1 MVRTNVALPKTHK
14 DSAYIG
20 RTNERAV
27 TAYFLE
33 LLQSMEAE
41 VVKHNKRCGAS
52 RSKKTRIPACVYELE
67 DHQSKAIAGCLGH
80 KADFVYYYPH
90 REHGIDSVHIILE
103 AKRDE
108 LGADISTET
117 LKQIADYQCSVWAA
131 QPTRVFVP
139 IFLLCGAALTLVV
152 FTRGRWYRVYIGRI
166 CHTNTGV
173 LAPVIESVRTTMT
186 RLHFLLG
193 LSPEQFGHFCGI
205 FAVPNQ
211 IRFARRSANAVDA
224 TVTVSAEPDVGTAA
238 VSTEPDAYTVKLVEH
253 MVRAVHPRHRL
264 AHVYDVEYNGRAAIL
279 KLSWTPISAT
289 PESAIY
295 ELLGKAGVT
304 AIPVVHTCGLL
315 ARDRFGYRLEYLVL
329 EHCGLPIDKYVE
341 PRLNDRPP
349 DPTLNKVKNI
359 VRSVVHCLV
368 QARVKGGILHRD
380 ISLGNV
386 MVGAN
391 DTVKIIDW
399 GYGKVLN
406 VAGLSSDILDHRKAV
421 SDKWGYEDCSA
432 LTTGIEVH
440 NPLTGTPLYMS
451 ISILSGANVRGI
463 VDDIE
468 SLFYVVLHALSLLDT
483 KKGTVVHGF
492 VYHDNANLAMV
503 RTGCLA
509 CESRFLQFFGVG
521 EASTDLQELLYAL
534 RNFLFVKDGEYIA
547 PHLVIDAETQRGIDF
562 ELLRDYID
570 KNTLE
575 LLQDSGSPVH
585 SPASSPGSGT
595 GPAEQAMGVLRV
607 SDNVESTD
615 NEPSKKR
622 KLGE

>member
-1 MVRTNVALPKTHK
+1 MCDYNLV
-14 DSAYIG
+14 
-20 RTNERAV
+20 
-27 TAYFLE
+27 
-33 LLQSMEAE
+33 
-41 VVKHNKRCGAS
+41 
-52 RSKKTRIPACVYELE
+52 
-67 DHQSKAIAGCLGH
+67 DHQSKTIAGSSNH
-80 KADFVYYYPH
+80 KADLVYYYPG
-90 REHGIDSVHIILE
+90 RKKNISSVHIILE

-117 LKQIADYQCSVWAA
+117 LKQIADYQCSVWAV

-139 IFLLCGAALTLVV
+139 VFLLCGTELTLVI
-152 FTRGRWYRVYIGRI
+152 FTRGHWYRVYIGCI
-166 CHTNTGV
+166 CHTNNYVSAGLV
-173 LAPVIESVRTTMT
+173 EPVRRTMLS
-186 RLHFLLG
+186 LHFLLC

-205 FAVPNQ
+205 FVAGNQ
-211 IRFARRSANAVDA
+211 LSFVHLPANAVDA
-224 TVTVSAEPDVGTAA
+224 TVTVSTIPDVGTAT
-238 VSTEPDAYTVKLVEH
+238 VSTAPRVYTVKLERH
-253 MVRAVHPRHRL
+253 MERAVHPRHRL
-264 AHVYDVEYNGRAAIL
+264 AHVYDIKYNGRAAIL

-329 EHCGLPIDKYVE
+329 EHCGEPVDRYVE
-341 PRLNDRPP
+341 PRLNDRPAA
-349 DPTLNKVKNI
+349 DPTLNRVKNI
-359 VRSVVHCLV
+359 VRSVVRCLA

-391 DTVKIIDW
+391 DTVKVIDW

-406 VAGLSSDILDHRKAV
+406 VAGLSSNTLDHRKAV
-421 SDKWGYEDCSA
+421 ADKWGYEDCSA

-451 ISILSGANVRGI
+451 IAVLSGANVRGI

-468 SLFYVVLHALSLLDT
+468 SLFYVVLHALSILDT
-483 KKGTVVHGF
+483 KKGTVVRGF
-492 VYHDNANLAMV
+492 VYHDNDTLAMV
-503 RTGCLA
+503 RTGCLIR
-509 CESRFLQFFGVG
+509 ESSFLQFFGVR
-521 EASTDLQELLYAL
+521 EISTGLRNLLYAL
-534 RNFLFVKDGEYIA
+534 RKFLFVKDGEYIA
-547 PHLVIDAETQRGIDF
+547 SDLVIDAEIQRGIDF

-570 KNTLE
+570 KDTLE
-575 LLQDSGSPVH
+575 LLQASESPVH
-585 SPASSPGSGT
+585 SPASSPGSRT
-595 GPAEQAMGVLRV
+595 GSVADAMGVLHV